1 VRRSELRLAA
11 AVIAGALLVGACST
25 SSAVK
30 HGVGVR
36 SINTDI
42 GLGVDVNASTAP
54 ANTLVRPT
62 QQAGP
67 NQPPPIT
74 IPPLTLYTPPPS
86 IVQKCPTAGPFDF
99 PAKEAG
105 VEPTGQPVPATYTHK
120 IDGTIDYGS
129 GPQKLDTFDS
139 RTIKDVQPVSGIP
152 QAFRYTQT
160 QSFLVDQRQHGV
172 LSTTFRVVPVSPAQ
186 TSRTNSDV
194 GRGIFIESIHFQGT
208 GPNGN
213 LSTSF
218 NPQPPVQLMA
228 FPVIQG
234 AGVAG
239 NTPQTGT
246 PITSSSGTD
255 PQTGATLTI
264 TGTVTG
270 KKQVDACGKKVDSWL
285 TSTIEDYTFNDSSTG
300 QSQTLESRYN
310 YAFAIQYGSILV
322 YEHTE
327 APAQGP
333 VLIVDDRIA
342 SIPKGPK
349 SG

>member
-1 VRRSELRLAA
+1 VLRSNVRFFAA
-11 AVIAGALLVGACST
+11 IVAGALLFGACST
-25 SSAVK
+25 SSDVK

-42 GLGVDVNASTAP
+42 GLGIDVNASTAP
-54 ANTLVRPT
+54 ANTVVTPR
-62 QQAGP
+62 QQGP
-67 NQPPPIT
+67 NAPPPIT
-74 IPPLTLYTPPPS
+74 IPPLTFYTPPPA
-86 IVQKCPTAGPFDF
+86 VQRKCPVAGPFDF

-105 VEPTGQPVPATYTHK
+105 VEPTGRPVATTYPHK
-120 IDGTIDYGS
+120 IDGSVDAGA
-129 GPQKLDTFDS
+129 GPVKLDTFDS
-139 RTIKDVQPVSGIP
+139 RTIKDIQDVSGEP
-152 QAFRYTQT
+152 MAFRYSQT
-160 QSFLVDQRQHGV
+160 QSFLVDQRQQGV
-172 LSTTFRVVPVSPAQ
+172 LTTTFRVVPVSPAQ

-194 GRGIFIESIHFQGT
+194 GRGIFIESIHFQGRS
-208 GPNGN
+208 GN
-213 LSTSF
+213 NSVSTSF
-218 NPQPPVQLMA
+218 NPQPLVQLMA

-255 PQTGATLTI
+255 PQTGANLRI
-264 TGTVTG
+264 TGTVKG

-285 TSTIEDYTFNDSSTG
+285 TTTTEDFTYTDSSTG
-300 QSQTLESRYN
+300 QTQTLESRYD

-342 SIPKGPK
+342 EIPKGPK
-349 SG
+349 